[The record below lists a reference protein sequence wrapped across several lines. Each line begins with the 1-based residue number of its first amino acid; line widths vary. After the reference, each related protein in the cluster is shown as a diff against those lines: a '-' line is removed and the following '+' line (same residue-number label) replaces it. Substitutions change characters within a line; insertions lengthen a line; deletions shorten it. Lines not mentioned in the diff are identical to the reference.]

1 MSKKLDF
8 CGINDFVKIMAKK
21 LQRGVAGIADKLNKL
36 NGDFYNPK
44 EDVLFFRGHSKVNYK
59 LEPSIMRK
67 GNIKLLKNEDKLYKE
82 MIAKNP
88 TLFAED
94 KSTLE
99 RLVKMQHF
107 SLPTRLLDITENPL
121 VALYFACRSHD
132 NVDGNLIIIRLRKKD
147 IYFYDSDTVSC
158 LANLAPVEW
167 DIKCALSKTDMSISE
182 NDDEEFRN
190 NRYHIYRNILAEKP
204 GFLDA
209 MKKKSIISNV
219 ICVRTKLNN
228 DRIRIQSAAFLLYGL
243 NSTLNLESNEN
254 DSIRIESL
262 KIDKNFKEKTR
273 KELKL
278 MNISEETLFP
288 DPDISSKSIS
298 KSYKS

>member
-1 MSKKLDF
+1 
-8 CGINDFVKIMAKK
+8 MAKK
-21 LQRGVAGIADKLNKL
+21 LQRGVAGIADKLNNLNKL
-36 NGDFYNPK
+36 NSDFYNPK
-44 EDVLFFRGHSKVNYK
+44 EDILFFRGHSKVNYK

-67 GNIKLLKNEDKLYKE
+67 ENKKLLRNEDKIYRE

-94 KSTLE
+94 KTTLE

-132 NVDGNLIIIRLRKKD
+132 NVDGNFIIMRLKKKD

-158 LANLAPVEW
+158 LANLAPVKW
-167 DIKCALSKTDMSISE
+167 DIKCALSKTDMSIPE
-182 NDDEEFRN
+182 NDDREFKN
-190 NRYHIYRNILAEKP
+190 NRYHIHRNVLAEKP
-204 GFLDA
+204 GFLDIIE
-209 MKKKSIISNV
+209 KKSIISNV
-219 ICVRTKLNN
+219 VCVRTKLNN
-228 DRIRIQSAAFLLYGL
+228 DRIRIQSGAFLLYGL
-243 NSTLNLESNEN
+243 NSTLNLESSEN
-254 DSIRIESL
+254 DSIRIVSL

-273 KELKL
+273 EELKI

-288 DPDISSKSIS
+288 DPDISAKSIS